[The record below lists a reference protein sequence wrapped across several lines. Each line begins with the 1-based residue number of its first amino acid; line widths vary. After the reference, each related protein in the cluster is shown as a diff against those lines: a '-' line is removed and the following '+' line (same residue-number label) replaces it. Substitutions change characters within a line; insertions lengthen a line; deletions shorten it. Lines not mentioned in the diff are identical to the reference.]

1 MERKRL
7 VELIGRLV
15 MAHSPSGNEGEVD
28 AIILAE
34 VASFGHRIAQDPAGN
49 ILCYVQGHSSERTLA
64 ITGHKDEI
72 GMIVKRV
79 NENGRLD
86 LRQVGGSYAWRYG
99 EGVVDVLGDHDVV
112 RGILSVGASHTSEET
127 HNVALA
133 KSERPLTW
141 DLVYVET
148 KVDREALD
156 RQGVHIGSKVVV
168 SRHRKPPFLLGDFI
182 CGYGLD
188 GKAGVA
194 ILIGLAE
201 ELVQKTPPQN
211 VVLIFSAAEEI
222 GIFGAAYA
230 ARQIEVERLIALEVG
245 PVAAEYQTVNDERPI
260 LFYQDSRG
268 LYDEGMNR
276 ELSDVARH
284 LGMDIQR
291 ICVTS
296 FGSDASYVRSYG
308 LVPRTTC
315 IGYPT
320 ENTHGYE
327 IAHIQGIQ
335 HVGRLIAGY
344 VGI

>member
-1 MERKRL
+1 MERERL
-7 VELIGRLV
+7 VELIERLV

-28 AIILAE
+28 AMILDGLD
-34 VASFGHRIAQDPAGN
+34 SLGHRIVQDPAGN
-49 ILCYVQGHSSERTLA
+49 ILCYVQGRSSERTLA

-79 NENGRLD
+79 DEDGRLY

-99 EGVVDVLGDHDVV
+99 EGVVDVLGDCEVV
-112 RGILSVGASHTSEET
+112 SGILSVGASHTSEET

-148 KVDREALD
+148 KLDRAALD
-156 RQGVHIGSKVVV
+156 RRGVHIGSKVVV
-168 SRHRKPPFLLGDFI
+168 GRHRKRPFLLGDFI

-188 GKAGVA
+188 GKVGVA
-194 ILIGLAE
+194 VLMGLAE
-201 ELVQKTPPQN
+201 ELARKTPPQD

-222 GIFGAAYA
+222 GVFGAVYA
-230 ARQIEVERLIALEVG
+230 TRHIEVERLVALEIG
-245 PVAAEYQTVNDERPI
+245 PVADEYQTVNNERPM
-260 LFYQDSRG
+260 LFYQDARG
-268 LYDEGMNR
+268 LYDEAMNR
-276 ELSDVARH
+276 ELSDVARQ
-284 LGMDIQR
+284 LDIDLQR
-291 ICVTS
+291 ICVAS

-308 LVPRTTC
+308 LVPRTAC
-315 IGYPT
+315 VGYPT

-327 IAHIQGIQ
+327 VVHMEGARN
-335 HVGRLIAGY
+335 VGRLMAGY